1 MGKRPPQRESL
12 LQSKILKD
20 LRYLQ
25 KDCMCFKI
33 ESANEDGIPD
43 IFFTTELSGGVFI
56 ETKRENLG
64 RVSGIQETQI
74 AKINACGGKAF
85 TCFSWDEWIV
95 LKINLGLVP
104 YFLKNDVIL
113 KPNM

>member
-1 MGKRPPQRESL
+1 MGKKPPQRESI

-20 LRYLQ
+20 LRSLQ

-43 IFFTTELSGGVFI
+43 IFFTTELSGEVFV
-56 ETKRENLG
+56 ETKRPVLG
-64 RVSGIQETQI
+64 RVSEIQKFQI

-95 LKINLGLVP
+95 LKINVGLVP
-104 YFLKNDVIL
+104 YFLKRGIGDG
-113 KPNM
+113 K